1 MEPSQPKFAF
11 SKPSEPGFRAATS
24 PQFDISMKTISLRL
38 IVNTLCLLLPAHC
51 QAQVSLALSKTI
63 PLPEI
68 QGGFNHMSVDAGRQR
83 LFVTATTKKTL
94 EIIDLKSGKPWRGLT
109 GDGPAAALFAPE
121 FNQLYVTRGHNLCI
135 YDGGTFDLL
144 TTVDLQSG
152 LDELQHDP
160 NAKRLYVG
168 CMTSNKTAIAII
180 GIPDGKRRGEIAL
193 PAKPQ
198 GFVLEQKGNRIFA
211 NIPSLSQIA
220 VLDRD
225 KQIPLAPWPLRDV
238 SGNYPIAL
246 DEPNHR
252 LFIGCRRPA
261 QLVVFDATTGHQV
274 ATIPIAADTDDLAY
288 DPIHKR
294 VYVACGDGSVDVVD
308 QRDAD
313 HYLLR
318 GHISVPP
325 GSRNSVF
332 SAESNQFYLAV
343 PQRGNQPAEIR
354 VFTPQK

>member
-1 MEPSQPKFAF
+1 
-11 SKPSEPGFRAATS
+11 
-24 PQFDISMKTISLRL
+24 MKIISLL
-38 IVNTLCLLLPAHC
+38 SFAGAFCLLSPAHS
-51 QAQVSLALSKTI
+51 QDQGSLVLSKTI
-63 PLPEI
+63 PLPGI
-68 QGGFNHMSVDAGRQR
+68 QGSFNHMSVDSGHQR

-94 EIIDLKSGKPWRGLT
+94 EIIDLKSGEPRRSLA

-121 FNQLYVTRGHNLCI
+121 FNQLYVTRGHSLCI
-135 YDGGTFDLL
+135 YDGSTFDLL
-144 TTVDLQSG
+144 TSVDLQSG
-152 LDELQHDP
+152 LDELQCDP
-160 NAKRLYVG
+160 IAKRLYVG

-180 GIPDGKRRGEIAL
+180 GIPDRKPIGKINL

-198 GFVLEQKGNRIFA
+198 GFVVEQKGTRIFA
-211 NIPSLSQIA
+211 NIPSLKQIA

-225 KQIPLAPWPLRDV
+225 KQTLLAPWPLNDV

-261 QLVVFDATTGHQV
+261 QLVVFDTTTAHQV
-274 ATIPIAADTDDLAY
+274 AAVSIAADTDDLAY
-288 DPIHKR
+288 DPTRKR
-294 VYVACGDGSVDVVD
+294 IYVACGDGSVDVID

-313 HYLLR
+313 HYQLR
-318 GHISVPP
+318 EHISVPP

-354 VFTPQK
+354 VFQSQ